1 MFVGDESVK
10 TAQAFFVNGY
20 VLEAYILDCVFLV
33 VATDDR
39 RICTNAI
46 IVDMTECDIFDSSSR
61 CFVVFGIE
69 KNVQIEQTAFLEVV
83 NPKYDQSHMA
93 HDILVSAIDGHA
105 SLIIAVVLIMF
116 QYIDITDMYIS
127 QEFLP
132 LLIQGRR
139 GHPC

>member
-1 MFVGDESVK
+1 MVISSMNK

-83 NPKYDQSHMA
+83 NPNMIKSYMA

-105 SLIIAVVLIMF
+105 PLIIAVVLIMF
-116 QYIDITDMYIS
+116 QYIDITDMYILKNFS
-127 QEFLP
+127 L
-132 LLIQGRR
+132 
-139 GHPC
+139 C